1 MIYLSSLKCI
11 RPFILVLGLTK
22 RCVLGVIL
30 ICSSPTFALAD
41 KALYPQWAIAVANEK
56 CKLWD
61 EYGYDYYEV
70 RKYMNVQWSPEF
82 DKQFSLLPYQKA
94 IELSRDVTGSIC
106 KDLQEEAWERF
117 RDKQVD
123 SDVRGDLKEQMSFL
137 DLS

>member
-106 KDLQEEAWERF
+106 EDLQEEAWERF
-117 RDKQVD
+117 RDRQAD
-123 SDVRGDLKEQMSFL
+123 SGERGDLKE
-137 DLS
+137 

>member
-1 MIYLSSLKCI
+1 MIYLSSVKCI

-56 CKLWD
+56 CKLWE

-82 DKQFSLLPYQKA
+82 DKQFSLLPYQKS

-106 KDLQEEAWERF
+106 EDLQEEAWERF
-117 RDKQVD
+117 RDKQAD
-123 SDVRGDLKEQMSFL
+123 SGERGDLKE
-137 DLS
+137 

>member
-1 MIYLSSLKCI
+1 MIYLSSVKCI

-30 ICSSPTFALAD
+30 MCSTSSFALAD

-56 CKLWD
+56 CKLWE

-82 DKQFSLLPYQKA
+82 DKQFSLLPYQEA
-94 IELSRDVTGSIC
+94 IKLSRDVTGSIC

-123 SDVRGDLKEQMSFL
+123 SDVRDDLKEQMSYL
-137 DLS
+137 D

>member
-22 RCVLGVIL
+22 RCILGVIL

-56 CKLWD
+56 CKLWE

-82 DKQFSLLPYQKA
+82 DKQFSLLPYQKS

-106 KDLQEEAWERF
+106 EDLQEEAWERF
-117 RDKQVD
+117 RDKQAD
-123 SDVRGDLKEQMSFL
+123 SGERGDLKE
-137 DLS
+137 

>member
-94 IELSRDVTGSIC
+94 IKLSRDVTGSIC

-123 SDVRGDLKEQMSFL
+123 SDVKGDLKEQMSYL
-137 DLS
+137 D

>member
-1 MIYLSSLKCI
+1 VIYLSSVKCI

-56 CKLWD
+56 CKLWE

-82 DKQFSLLPYQKA
+82 DKQFSLLPYQKS

-106 KDLQEEAWERF
+106 EDLQEEAWERF
-117 RDKQVD
+117 RDKQAD
-123 SDVRGDLKEQMSFL
+123 SGERGDLKE
-137 DLS
+137 

>member
-1 MIYLSSLKCI
+1 MIYLSSVKCI

-30 ICSSPTFALAD
+30 MCSTSTFALAD

-56 CKLWD
+56 CKLWE

-106 KDLQEEAWERF
+106 EDLQEEAWERF
-117 RDKQVD
+117 RDKQAD
-123 SDVRGDLKEQMSFL
+123 SGERGDLKE
-137 DLS
+137 

>member
-1 MIYLSSLKCI
+1 MIYLSSVKCI
-11 RPFILVLGLTK
+11 RRFILVFDLTK
-22 RCVLGVIL
+22 RSILGVIL
-30 ICSSPTFALAD
+30 ICFSSTFALAD

-56 CKLWD
+56 CKLW
-61 EYGYDYYEV
+61 EKYGYDYYEV

-94 IELSRDVTGSIC
+94 IKLSRDVTGSIC

-123 SDVRGDLKEQMSFL
+123 SDERDDLKEQMSYL
-137 DLS
+137 D

>member
-1 MIYLSSLKCI
+1 MIYLSSVKCI

-30 ICSSPTFALAD
+30 MCSTSTFALAD

-123 SDVRGDLKEQMSFL
+123 SDVRGDLKEQMSYL
-137 DLS
+137 D

>member
-1 MIYLSSLKCI
+1 MIYLSSVKCI

-56 CKLWD
+56 CKLWE

-117 RDKQVD
+117 RDKQAD
-123 SDVRGDLKEQMSFL
+123 SGERGDLKE
-137 DLS
+137 

>member
-82 DKQFSLLPYQKA
+82 DKQFSLLPYQKS

-106 KDLQEEAWERF
+106 EDLQEEAWERF
-117 RDKQVD
+117 RDKQAD
-123 SDVRGDLKEQMSFL
+123 SGERGDLKE
-137 DLS
+137 

>member
-1 MIYLSSLKCI
+1 MIYLSSVKCI
-11 RPFILVLGLTK
+11 RRFILVFDLTK
-22 RCVLGVIL
+22 RCILGVIL
-30 ICSSPTFALAD
+30 ICFSSTFALAD

-56 CKLWD
+56 CKLW
-61 EYGYDYYEV
+61 EKYGYDYYEV

-117 RDKQVD
+117 RDKQAD
-123 SDVRGDLKEQMSFL
+123 SGERGDLKE
-137 DLS
+137 

>member
-1 MIYLSSLKCI
+1 MIYLSSVKCI
-11 RPFILVLGLTK
+11 RRFILVFGLTK
-22 RCVLGVIL
+22 RCILGVIL
-30 ICSSPTFALAD
+30 ICFSSTFALAD

-56 CKLWD
+56 CKLW
-61 EYGYDYYEV
+61 EKYGYDYYEV

-94 IELSRDVTGSIC
+94 IKLSRDVTASIC

-123 SDVRGDLKEQMSFL
+123 SDVRGDLKEQMSYL
-137 DLS
+137 D

>member
-1 MIYLSSLKCI
+1 MIYLSSVKCI

-82 DKQFSLLPYQKA
+82 DKQFSLLPYQKS

-106 KDLQEEAWERF
+106 EDLQEEAWERF
-117 RDKQVD
+117 RDKQAD
-123 SDVRGDLKEQMSFL
+123 SGERGDLKE
-137 DLS
+137 

>member
-1 MIYLSSLKCI
+1 MIYLSSVKCI

-56 CKLWD
+56 CKLWE

-106 KDLQEEAWERF
+106 EDLQEEAWERF
-117 RDKQVD
+117 RDKQAD
-123 SDVRGDLKEQMSFL
+123 SGERGDLKE
-137 DLS
+137 

>member
-11 RPFILVLGLTK
+11 RPFILVLGLAK

-117 RDKQVD
+117 RDKQAD
-123 SDVRGDLKEQMSFL
+123 SGARGDLKE
-137 DLS
+137 

>member
-11 RPFILVLGLTK
+11 RPLILVLGLTK

-41 KALYPQWAIAVANEK
+41 KSLYPQWAIAVANEK
-56 CKLWD
+56 CKLWE

-117 RDKQVD
+117 RDKQAD
-123 SDVRGDLKEQMSFL
+123 SGARGDLKE
-137 DLS
+137 

>member
-56 CKLWD
+56 CKLWE

-82 DKQFSLLPYQKA
+82 DKQFSLLPYQKS

-106 KDLQEEAWERF
+106 KDLQEEAWEKF

-123 SDVRGDLKEQMSFL
+123 SDVRDDLKEQMSYL
-137 DLS
+137 D

>member
-1 MIYLSSLKCI
+1 MIFLSSLKCI

-30 ICSSPTFALAD
+30 MCSTSTFALAD

-56 CKLWD
+56 CKLWE

-106 KDLQEEAWERF
+106 EDLQEEAWERF
-117 RDKQVD
+117 RDKQAD
-123 SDVRGDLKEQMSFL
+123 SGERGDLKE
-137 DLS
+137 

>member
-1 MIYLSSLKCI
+1 MIYLSSVKCI

-61 EYGYDYYEV
+61 EYRYDYYEV

-117 RDKQVD
+117 RDKQAD
-123 SDVRGDLKEQMSFL
+123 SGERGDLKE
-137 DLS
+137 

>member
-56 CKLWD
+56 CKLWE

-82 DKQFSLLPYQKA
+82 DKQFSLLPYQKS

-106 KDLQEEAWERF
+106 EDLQEEAWERF
-117 RDKQVD
+117 RDKQAD
-123 SDVRGDLKEQMSFL
+123 
-137 DLS
+137 

>member
-1 MIYLSSLKCI
+1 MIYLSSVKCI
-11 RPFILVLGLTK
+11 RRFILVIGLTK
-22 RCVLGVIL
+22 RCILGVIF
-30 ICSSPTFALAD
+30 ICFSSTFALAD

-56 CKLWD
+56 CKLW
-61 EYGYDYYEV
+61 EKYGYDYYEV

-94 IELSRDVTGSIC
+94 IKLSRDVTGSIC

-123 SDVRGDLKEQMSFL
+123 SDVRGDLKE
-137 DLS
+137 

>member
-1 MIYLSSLKCI
+1 MIYLSSVKCI

-70 RKYMNVQWSPEF
+70 NYMNVQWSR
-82 DKQFSLLPYQKA
+82 
-94 IELSRDVTGSIC
+94 I
-106 KDLQEEAWERF
+106 
-117 RDKQVD
+117 
-123 SDVRGDLKEQMSFL
+123 
-137 DLS
+137 

>member
-1 MIYLSSLKCI
+1 MIYLSSVKCI

-30 ICSSPTFALAD
+30 VCSSPTFALAD

-56 CKLWD
+56 CKLWE

-82 DKQFSLLPYQKA
+82 DKQFSLLPYQKS

-106 KDLQEEAWERF
+106 EDLQEEAWERF
-117 RDKQVD
+117 RDKQAD
-123 SDVRGDLKEQMSFL
+123 SGERGDLKE
-137 DLS
+137 

>member
-56 CKLWD
+56 CKLWE

-117 RDKQVD
+117 RDKQAD
-123 SDVRGDLKEQMSFL
+123 SGERGDLKE
-137 DLS
+137 

>member
-56 CKLWD
+56 CKLWE

-106 KDLQEEAWERF
+106 EDLQEEAWERF
-117 RDKQVD
+117 RDKQAD
-123 SDVRGDLKEQMSFL
+123 SGERGDLKE
-137 DLS
+137 

>member
-1 MIYLSSLKCI
+1 MIYLSSVKCI

-30 ICSSPTFALAD
+30 MCSTSTYALAD

-56 CKLWD
+56 CKLWE

-106 KDLQEEAWERF
+106 EDLQEEAWERF
-117 RDKQVD
+117 RDKQAD
-123 SDVRGDLKEQMSFL
+123 SGERGDLKE
-137 DLS
+137 

>member
-30 ICSSPTFALAD
+30 MCSTSTFALAD

-56 CKLWD
+56 CKLWE

-106 KDLQEEAWERF
+106 EDLQEEAWERF
-117 RDKQVD
+117 RDKQAD
-123 SDVRGDLKEQMSFL
+123 SGERGDLKE
-137 DLS
+137 

>member
-1 MIYLSSLKCI
+1 MIYLSSLKYI

-30 ICSSPTFALAD
+30 LCSSPTFALAD

-56 CKLWD
+56 CKLWE

-82 DKQFSLLPYQKA
+82 DKQFSLLPYQKS

-106 KDLQEEAWERF
+106 EDLQEEAWERF
-117 RDKQVD
+117 RDKQAD
-123 SDVRGDLKEQMSFL
+123 SGERGDLNE
-137 DLS
+137 

>member
-1 MIYLSSLKCI
+1 MIYLSSVKCI

-30 ICSSPTFALAD
+30 MCSTSTFALAD

-56 CKLWD
+56 CKLWE

-82 DKQFSLLPYQKA
+82 DKQFSLLPYQKS

-106 KDLQEEAWERF
+106 EDLQEEAWERF
-117 RDKQVD
+117 RDKQAD
-123 SDVRGDLKEQMSFL
+123 SGERGDLKE
-137 DLS
+137 

>member
-117 RDKQVD
+117 RDKQAD
-123 SDVRGDLKEQMSFL
+123 SGERGDLKE
-137 DLS
+137 

>member
-1 MIYLSSLKCI
+1 MIYLSSVECI

-30 ICSSPTFALAD
+30 MCSTSTFALAD

-56 CKLWD
+56 CKLWE

-106 KDLQEEAWERF
+106 EDLQEEAWERF
-117 RDKQVD
+117 RDKQAD
-123 SDVRGDLKEQMSFL
+123 SGERGDLKE
-137 DLS
+137 

>member
-117 RDKQVD
+117 RDKQTD
-123 SDVRGDLKEQMSFL
+123 SGARGDLKE
-137 DLS
+137 